1 MTDGTLIDDE
11 NGKRLVF
18 ERHLPHSRRQVWQ
31 ALVDPEQRATWFF
44 AGTLDP
50 VTGGRV
56 DLEDQGP
63 GIAGHVTAVEDETL
77 LSFTW
82 DSIDGPN
89 STVSFQLSDAGNG
102 STRLVF
108 THYANDECRPGN
120 LLPGWHA
127 ILDDLGQYLAAHA
140 VPEQPERH
148 AQLRAHYLTILGPRA
163 S

>member
-18 ERHLPHSRRQVWQ
+18 ERHLPHSRTRVWQ
-31 ALVDPEQRATWFF
+31 ALVNPEQRAKWFF

-50 VTGGRV
+50 VADGRV
-56 DLEDQGP
+56 DLKDHGQGIT
-63 GIAGHVTAVEDETL
+63 GRVTAVENETL

-82 DSIDGPN
+82 NSVDGPN

-102 STRLVF
+102 STHLVF
-108 THYANDECRPGN
+108 THCVNDDCRPMN

-127 ILDDLGQYLAAHA
+127 IFDDLGLYLEADTVA
-140 VPEQPERH
+140 EQTGRH
-148 AQLRAHYLTILGPRA
+148 ARLREHYLTTLGQA
-163 S
+163 SS